1 MSEWFYQT
9 LEAGNTTL
17 SNLILNNYGKIGL
30 TDEEMMLILHLLSFQ
45 NAGKSFPTIPELEER
60 MSANATRIMGM
71 LQRLIREEY
80 FSIEEQEDMKTGM
93 RSEWYSFDL
102 LYRKI
107 GQLLEEQMKEK
118 KNPIMDGNG
127 QKNLMTMFEE
137 EFGRPLSPIE
147 CENII
152 MWVEQDGYSE
162 SLIISAL
169 REAVISG
176 KLFFRYIDRIL
187 YEWNRNQIRTPEQAR
202 EYSLKF
208 RKHQRDERS
217 SSVYQ
222 SKQTQKESGDLPE
235 KFPFYNWLEGDK

>member
-1 MSEWFYQT
+1 MSEWFYKT

-17 SNLILNNYGKIGL
+17 SNLILQNYRKIGL
-30 TDEEMMLILHLLSFQ
+30 TDEEMMLIIQLISFQ
-45 NAGKSFPTIPELEER
+45 NAGNLFPTISELEDR
-60 MSANATRIMGM
+60 MSANATRIMSL
-71 LQRLIREEY
+71 LQRLIREK
-80 FSIEEQEDMKTGM
+80 FLSIEEQVDLKSGM
-93 RSEWYSFDL
+93 RSEWYSFDF
-102 LYRKI
+102 LYQKI
-107 GQLLEEQMKEK
+107 ASCLEEQSKSPSIPVNE
-118 KNPIMDGNG
+118 
-127 QKNLMTMFEE
+127 QKNLITVFEE

-162 SLIISAL
+162 SLILAAL

-208 RKHQRDERS
+208 RKYQRTERTS
-217 SSVYQ
+217 PVYQ
-222 SKQTQKESGDLPE
+222 TKPTEGVKKDPPE
-235 KFPFYNWLEGDK
+235 EFPFYNWLEGEK